1 MTDVVFLVADKNME
15 YVLRGL
21 LETESPHL
29 RIGCGP
35 FTSTIIVAT
44 GQNDPGLYTRAG
56 EFLRGLRA
64 LHSHVV
70 VMMDVQWQGSP
81 GAERIRKRLREHI
94 LAAGWPEQDALGL
107 AIDPEIDAWL
117 WTGTDHTSRALG
129 WSTMEA
135 LGSSLQQAGY
145 LQQGSSK
152 PACPKEAAEW
162 ALRQVRK
169 PRSSTV
175 YAAVSCRA
183 SLDRCSDPAL
193 RLLVDTLRRWFP
205 DAAAGVETC

>member
-1 MTDVVFLVADKNME
+1 
-15 YVLRGL
+15 
-21 LETESPHL
+21 
-29 RIGCGP
+29 
-35 FTSTIIVAT
+35 
-44 GQNDPGLYTRAG
+44 
-56 EFLRGLRA
+56 
-64 LHSHVV
+64 
-70 VMMDVQWQGSP
+70 MMDVQWQGSP

-94 LAAGWPEQDALGL
+94 LAAGWPEQDAVGL

-117 WTGTDHTSRALG
+117 WTGTDHSSRALG

-135 LGSSLQQAGY
+135 LGSSLQQAGH

-175 YAAVSCRA
+175 YAAVSCRV
-183 SLDRCSDPAL
+183 SLARCSDPAL

-205 DAAAGVETC
+205 DAAAGVETCWARGQRSTKALDPPGRARFKPAPAGSRDAGIAVVERLSCRPTRA